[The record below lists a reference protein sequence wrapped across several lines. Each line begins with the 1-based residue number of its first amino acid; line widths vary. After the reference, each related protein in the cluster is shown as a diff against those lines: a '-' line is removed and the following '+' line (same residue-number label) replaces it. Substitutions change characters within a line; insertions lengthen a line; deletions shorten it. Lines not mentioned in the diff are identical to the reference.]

1 MRTTID
7 CCAAID
13 CSPGGATVNAVVPCG
28 EAMTTDVSARP
39 SLLATNRSCVAVVF
53 TTTSPKSKASPDSVA
68 RPRTARPRRPTSAPL
83 LSGESVTSWSMR
95 CCVPSWGGRYRTLT
109 FTDAPGPR
117 FAGRPLTSNAASASS
132 TRLVTVMATR
142 PALRSTMGRVCS
154 LPSATSPKSSVA
166 GETERTPPSA
176 RTLDWLA
183 PPHAANTST
192 HAAVRTCPIR
202 HPREPRHRAGPLHG
216 PCQGPGRGA
225 GACGIG
231 KPLPSRGRRCSG
243 GLQRFAHDGRVG
255 RSGRR
260 SGARGAGAGKG
271 PRTAQDGV
279 VAAAR
284 PARRL
289 RLVREERAA
298 AGSHHGPR
306 RAGRAGRAQREG
318 KRGGG
323 MQGMQQPQKA
333 DDTRGATHDEASGP
347 APRGLM
353 PLSEKDFP
361 VEERSLKNGLQIRLL
376 RDNSL
381 PVCTLY
387 GFFRVGS
394 RNERPGITG
403 ISHLFEHMMF
413 NGSKKYGPKEFD
425 RRLEAAGGTSNAY
438 TSTDITAYY
447 EDFAAEALPLVLDL
461 EADRMASLVIDDESL
476 ARERGVVKEERRFR
490 TDNDIDGMMDE
501 ALGALAFL
509 AHPYRWPVI
518 GWMSDIEAIT
528 RQDCER
534 YFRSYYAP
542 SNCTLVL
549 VGDFEADAAMRE
561 IERLYGGI
569 APGEPLPAVTTS
581 EPRQKGARRA
591 EIRYPSQAPALL
603 AGFRGPSGRDPDS
616 LVLDLIE
623 TALSSGE
630 GARLKRALV
639 YEQELCVDSH
649 VYYGWRM
656 DPGLFEISL
665 KLNPGVDPQRAE
677 SSLWAELSRL
687 SDEQISERELE
698 RAKNLVRNQLL
709 RALATTN
716 GRAHTIGQMEV
727 MLGTWRAMLDLPDRY
742 ASITAADVQRVARKT
757 FAPHRRNVVTL
768 VPGEVEA

>member
-1 MRTTID
+1 
-7 CCAAID
+7 
-13 CSPGGATVNAVVPCG
+13 
-28 EAMTTDVSARP
+28 
-39 SLLATNRSCVAVVF
+39 
-53 TTTSPKSKASPDSVA
+53 
-68 RPRTARPRRPTSAPL
+68 
-83 LSGESVTSWSMR
+83 
-95 CCVPSWGGRYRTLT
+95 
-109 FTDAPGPR
+109 
-117 FAGRPLTSNAASASS
+117 
-132 TRLVTVMATR
+132 
-142 PALRSTMGRVCS
+142 
-154 LPSATSPKSSVA
+154 
-166 GETERTPPSA
+166 
-176 RTLDWLA
+176 
-183 PPHAANTST
+183 
-192 HAAVRTCPIR
+192 
-202 HPREPRHRAGPLHG
+202 
-216 PCQGPGRGA
+216 
-225 GACGIG
+225 
-231 KPLPSRGRRCSG
+231 
-243 GLQRFAHDGRVG
+243 
-255 RSGRR
+255 
-260 SGARGAGAGKG
+260 
-271 PRTAQDGV
+271 
-279 VAAAR
+279 
-284 PARRL
+284 
-289 RLVREERAA
+289 
-298 AGSHHGPR
+298 
-306 RAGRAGRAQREG
+306 
-318 KRGGG
+318 
-323 MQGMQQPQKA
+323 
-333 DDTRGATHDEASGP
+333 
-347 APRGLM
+347 M

-361 VEERSLKNGLQIRLL
+361 VEERGLKNGLQIRLL
-376 RDNSL
+376 RDSSL

-438 TSTDITAYY
+438 TSHDLTAYY
-447 EDFAAEALPLVLDL
+447 EDFASEALPLVLDL
-461 EADRMASLVIDDESL
+461 EADRMASLIIDDSSL
-476 ARERGVVKEERRFR
+476 ARERDVVKEERRFR

-542 SNCTLVL
+542 NNCTLVL

-569 APGEPLPAVTTS
+569 APGEPLPAVS
-581 EPRQKGARRA
+581 SGEPRQKGARRA
-591 EIRYPSQAPALL
+591 EIRYPSQAAAVL

-656 DPGLFEISL
+656 DPGLFEIAL

-709 RALATTN
+709 RALATSN

-768 VPGEVEA
+768 VPGEVDA